1 MGDVL
6 ASFTVASGGGLHQ
19 HMVLVAQADRQAIK
33 FQLGHV
39 VDRRINI
46 QELQLFAN
54 TLIESQ
60 CPRVR
65 DIGFGVD
72 AEHGHTVKNAGEG
85 VHRRSAHALC
95 G

>member
-1 MGDVL
+1 MGDIL
-6 ASFTVASGGGLHQ
+6 AGFAISSGGGLHQ

-33 FQLGHV
+33 FQLCHV

-46 QELQLFAN
+46 QELQLFAD

-72 AEHGHTVKNAGEG
+72 AEHGHTVKNAGKG
-85 VHRRSAHALC
+85 VHRRSTHALR